1 MKNPHTIRCI
11 LFGAA
16 FVSSAFWSEPG
27 LKAAISFCLFLELV
41 WNLGKFSLH
50 RYYHRNQGE

>member
-16 FVSSAFWSEPG
+16 FVSSAFWYEPG
-27 LKAAISFCLFLELV
+27 LKARISFCLFLELV
-41 WNLGKFSLH
+41 WNLVKYS
-50 RYYHRNQGE
+50 YYHRNQGE